1 MAMAE
6 VTRVLIADDNEHTR
20 DGIRALLATW
30 PDIAV
35 VGEAANG
42 RDAVGMVAECNPDVV
57 LMDMRMPVVNGAE
70 ATRLIK
76 QQFPG
81 VAVIVLTM
89 YPSDQADVLD
99 AGADG
104 FLIKGNAPDQ
114 LLTALRTAAG
124 SIQS

>member
-57 LMDMRMPVVNGAE
+57 LMDMRMPVLDGAE

-76 QQFPG
+76 QQFPNVG
-81 VAVIVLTM
+81 VIVLTM
-89 YPSDQADVLD
+89 YATDQADILD

-124 SIQS
+124 STQS

>member
-89 YPSDQADVLD
+89 YPTDQADVLD

>member
-57 LMDMRMPVVNGAE
+57 LMDMRMPVVDGAE

>member
-57 LMDMRMPVVNGAE
+57 LMDMRMPVLDGAE

-76 QQFPG
+76 QQFPNVG
-81 VAVIVLTM
+81 VIVLTM
-89 YPSDQADVLD
+89 YATDQADILD

-104 FLIKGNAPDQ
+104 FLIKGDAPER

-124 SIQS
+124 SIEP